1 MEKRVS
7 ADELTLGMF
16 VAELDRPWI
25 DTPFL
30 LQGFLIQDEE
40 TLAQLRATCRHVV
53 IDLYRSDFKAVGEI
67 SQPAARAPAAPAQPR
82 VVHVTTPAANVRRV
96 EEKRDGWLSRI
107 LGARKQ
113 QTEPALKP
121 AYAGAQDNPK
131 QPRAAPRAVAAAP
144 AAVRVQ
150 RVQAPAAPPPSAPT
164 PPAPRTPAG
173 SGGLVHST
181 RDLLSRLRDAL
192 LSASPGAG
200 LFAPADLPD
209 ADGRSTE
216 AHGADTGTPVVRVYE
231 DPAALARELAPAARS
246 FARATD
252 VMETVIR
259 DLRAGKGLE
268 LEAIETVVG
277 DLVDSMLR
285 NPDALQLVSS
295 LRESDASAYTHAL
308 QVAVLLVAF
317 GRELGFSKDELQ
329 HLGQVGM
336 LLDIG
341 KLRVRRELLDKRS
354 NLTAVEFAAVKQH
367 VEHGLEMI
375 RTSRSVHPDVLTGVA
390 QHHERING
398 AGYPRGLRGAEIS
411 AYGQMAGIV
420 DTFAALTSPR
430 PYADPIP
437 PYNAMRSLQSWSE
450 SSFRGALVEQF
461 IQAIGIFPVGSLV
474 ELSTGETAIVVGQHK
489 SHRLKPRVLIIT
501 GPDKSPLK
509 VPASL
514 DLLYAQD
521 GPSGSPPYI
530 VRGLPV
536 DASGVDPAEYYLS
549 R

>member
-7 ADELTLGMF
+7 VDELTLGMF

-53 IDLYRSDFKAVGEI
+53 IDLYRSDFNAVGEI
-67 SQPAARAPAAPAQPR
+67 GASPARASATPAPAR
-82 VVHVTTPAANVRRV
+82 VVHVTAPVAAVQHV
-96 EEKRDGWLSRI
+96 EEKRNGWLSRV
-107 LGARKQ
+107 LGAWKPQ
-113 QTEPALKP
+113 SSQPALNP
-121 AYAGAQDNPK
+121 AYVEAQH
-131 QPRAAPRAVAAAP
+131 QPLPVRAAPRRSDTAP
-144 AAVRVQ
+144 AVRVQ
-150 RVQAPAAPPPSAPT
+150 RVQVAAAPAPSSPVAQ
-164 PPAPRTPAG
+164 APRMPSG
-173 SGGLVHST
+173 SGGLVHGT

-192 LSASPGAG
+192 LSASPGGG
-200 LFAPADLPD
+200 LFSSADAQD
-209 ADGRSTE
+209 ATE
-216 AHGADTGTPVVRVYE
+216 ADEAATGRQGAPVVRVYD
-231 DPAALARELAPAARS
+231 DPAALAQELAPAARS

-268 LEAIETVVG
+268 LEAIETVV
-277 DLVDSMLR
+277 DELVDSMLR

-308 QVAVLLVAF
+308 QVAVLMVAF

-375 RTSRSVHPDVLTGVA
+375 RTSQSVHPDVLTGVA

-398 AGYPRGLRGAEIS
+398 SGYPRGLRGNDIS

-437 PYNAMRSLQSWSE
+437 PYNAMRSLQGWSE

-514 DLLYAQD
+514 DLLYAKE
-521 GPSGSPPYI
+521 GPSGSAPYI